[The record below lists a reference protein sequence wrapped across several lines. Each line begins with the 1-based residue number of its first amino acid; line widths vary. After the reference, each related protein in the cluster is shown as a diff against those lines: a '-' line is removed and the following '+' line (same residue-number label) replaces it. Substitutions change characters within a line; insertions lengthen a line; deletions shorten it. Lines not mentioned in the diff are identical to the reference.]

1 MKNIA
6 NNVDQP
12 QIFGESL
19 RKTTI
24 ENKEKNNKREKTKR
38 SSPAISNPRPENVK
52 GNVMRLRI
60 YRAHACTESYLN
72 RDEEA
77 RIKI

>member
-1 MKNIA
+1 MKNTA
-6 NNVDQP
+6 KDVDQP
-12 QIFGESL
+12 QISEEYFW
-19 RKTTI
+19 K
-24 ENKEKNNKREKTKR
+24 NKKREKTKR

-77 RIKI
+77 RIMI

>member
-1 MKNIA
+1 MMLTN
-6 NNVDQP
+6 
-12 QIFGESL
+12 
-19 RKTTI
+19 RKYL
-24 ENKEKNNKREKTKR
+24 EKVLEKNNKREKTKR
-38 SSPAISNPRPENVK
+38 KQREKQEEKKKRSSPTISNPRPENVK

-77 RIKI
+77 RIMI